1 MKVLQRFWLPLM
13 LVVVVAAGGMA
24 VGQIRGIFGRDPVL
38 VVPQNFAGDAE
49 RFNPKV
55 VRYEVFGSPGAVVD
69 INYLDLKATPQR
81 ASKAVLPWSLT
92 LSTTDSSASA
102 TLVAQ
107 GDAESLGCRVFVD
120 DELRAER
127 VVDGYNAQT
136 YCIVKSA

>member
-1 MKVLQRFWLPLM
+1 MRVLQRIWLPLVM
-13 LVVVVAAGGMA
+13 VVVIAAGGTA
-24 VGQIRGIFGRDPVL
+24 VDQIRGIFGRDPVL

-55 VRYEVFGSPGAVVD
+55 VRYEVFGTPGAVVD
-69 INYLDLKATPQR
+69 INYLDLHAAPQR
-81 ASKAVLPWSLT
+81 ASQAVLPWSLT
-92 LSTTDSSASA
+92 LSTTDPSASA
-102 TLVAQ
+102 TLIAQ
-107 GDAESLGCRVFVD
+107 GDADSLGCRVYVD